1 MKTTL
6 TLLLCLSLLG
16 IFPVS
21 VIALPQQGEASAI
34 PLTNKDIL
42 DMFRS
47 KLGDEVIIAKIKS
60 SRCHFDTVPPMLG
73 ELKHNGVSDSVIR
86 VMIEAP
92 YGTPRQ
98 VPAHLDYAGREEPT
112 TMATEAV
119 LPDGKEITVVTI
131 EDISSKTAT
140 EGDLLTFK
148 VAEDVVIDG
157 HIVIAKDTLVKGVV
171 ASSKKAGMMGKG
183 GNLAIRVESTT
194 TADNQKIKLRSS
206 IGNEGDDKTGTTVAL
221 VVLFGPLGFLKH
233 GKNAKVKAGTPIKTY
248 TDEAKTIRFKG

>member
-1 MKTTL
+1 MKTGL
-6 TLLLCLSLLG
+6 TLVLCFTLLG
-16 IFPVS
+16 AVPVS
-21 VIALPQQGEASAI
+21 IIAFPQQAEALAI

-47 KLGDEVIIAKIKS
+47 KLGDEVIIAKINS
-60 SRCHFDTVPPMLG
+60 SRCHFDTVPTMLG
-73 ELKHNGVSDSVIR
+73 ELKQNGVSDAVIR
-86 VMIEAP
+86 TMIEAP
-92 YGTPRQ
+92 YGMPKQAAVLR
-98 VPAHLDYAGREEPT
+98 DYAGRKEP
-112 TMATEAV
+112 AAFPTEAI
-119 LPDGKEITVVTI
+119 LPDGKEINVVTT

-140 EGDLLTFK
+140 EGDLLSLR

-194 TADNQKIKLRSS
+194 TTDNQKIKLRSS
-206 IGNEGDDKTGTTVAL
+206 KGNEGDDKTGTTVAL

-248 TDEAKTIRFKG
+248 TDEAKTIRVKG